1 MLDTE
6 RHCWERGIAHLAGLD
21 EAGRGPLAG
30 PVVAAAVV
38 MDKDFILRELTGSL
52 AGLTDS
58 KQLTPKRREKF
69 AAILQE
75 SVPHVQFGIGV
86 ATVAEIDSINILQA
100 TYLAMRRSLVALP
113 SLPQHVLVD
122 GLPVPELPCPST
134 ALVKGDSRSLLIAA
148 ASVIAKVT
156 RDRMMFELHTRY
168 PEYGFAGHKGYGCR
182 SHVQALFEFGPC
194 PEHRM
199 TFRPVRD
206 ADELRRRCIQ

>member
-1 MLDTE
+1 MP
-6 RHCWERGIAHLAGLD
+6 AGLD

-38 MDKDFILRELTGSL
+38 MDREYILRELSGCL

-58 KQLTPKRREKF
+58 KKLSPLRRANF
-69 AAILQE
+69 AAILME
-75 SVPHVQFGIGV
+75 AAPHVQCGIGV
-86 ATVAEIDSINILQA
+86 ATVAEIDRVNILQA
-100 TYLAMRRSLVALP
+100 TYLAMRRALSALSP
-113 SLPQHVLVD
+113 LPQHVLVD
-122 GLPVPELPCPST
+122 GLPVPDLPCPST

-148 ASVIAKVT
+148 ASVIAKVS
-156 RDRMMFELHTRY
+156 RDRMMVELHARY

-182 SHVQALFEFGPC
+182 SHVQALFEHGPC

-206 ADELRRRCIQ
+206 AAELRRRCVE